1 MMTRMR
7 LRWRHAVGTAF
18 ITALVTVLACSDSTT
33 TPTDHA
39 LDGAWT
45 ARSFGVAALLQLT
58 WTKDSVKGSGTY
70 TVLDNTLACGGGTLK
85 GSGTVTLRASRSGS
99 SVAGFMAFDN
109 GWSPPYTGTLANNSR
124 IDGSFRSIDAGSCS
138 FPLFFGLIP

>member
-1 MMTRMR
+1 MTLMR
-7 LRWRHAVGTAF
+7 LRSRQAAATTLVVTLVAAIACGGT
-18 ITALVTVLACSDSTT
+18 TT
-33 TPTDHA
+33 TPTDRA

-58 WTKDSVKGSGTY
+58 WTQDSVKGSGTY

-85 GSGTVTLRASRSGS
+85 GSGTVTFRASRSGS
-99 SVAGFMAFDN
+99 SIAGFMTFDN
-109 GWSPPYTGTLANNSR
+109 GWGPPYTGLLANNSR

>member
-1 MMTRMR
+1 MMTLMR
-7 LRWRHAVGTAF
+7 LRWRHAAA
-18 ITALVTVLACSDSTT
+18 TALVAVLACSDATT
-33 TPTDHA
+33 ASNTDA

-70 TVLDNTLACGGGTLK
+70 TVLDNSLACGGGTLR

-99 SVAGFMAFDN
+99 AIAGFMAFDN
-109 GWSPPYTGTLANNSR
+109 GWSPPYTGTLSGNSR
-124 IDGSFRSIDAGSCS
+124 IDGSFRSIDAGSCA